1 MTNQGRGREN
11 SNSNIGQTLDQLIV
25 KLSLD
30 KSNPTSDISSMWPR
44 DHFSFVIGKSE
55 GVRKALMV
63 HKNNF
68 SWIQNF
74 TVSYTGT
81 CSNSAFTKLL
91 LRFCLPITYQD
102 YFTRYLKSALH
113 SSRTKANQ
121 IFAYL
126 EFPTMTKLMNST

>member
-1 MTNQGRGREN
+1 MDWENGAVKKFLHLKPCKCNRVLLTYHGLKWNPHYREKFYVTSRWN
-11 SNSNIGQTLDQLIV
+11 STIKKD
-25 KLSLD
+25 
-30 KSNPTSDISSMWPR
+30 
-44 DHFSFVIGKSE
+44 
-55 GVRKALMV
+55 MV

-81 CSNSAFTKLL
+81 PSSNSAFTKLL